1 MAEKGHLYFMVAS
14 TPQPNPLPE
23 KITRRRTVQIVKE
36 KRPLN
41 PDVFYTYTE
50 ISHSDSPHK
59 VTSPAALY
67 RALKAGKLKPKRGSG
82 KPLLKG
88 SDLIAWIE
96 GRAEQ

>member
-1 MAEKGHLYFMVAS
+1 MTEVVTKPSHLKR
-14 TPQPNPLPE
+14 
-23 KITRRRTVQIVKE
+23 KITRRRAVQIVVD

-50 ISHSDSPHK
+50 ISHPDSPHK
-59 VTSPAALY
+59 ITSPAALY
-67 RALKAGKLKPKRGSG
+67 RAIKIGKLKPKRGSG

-96 GRAEQ
+96 GRADQ